1 MGTMPSQ
8 FDPPSG
14 TRDFLAAEYEKR
26 EWAFG
31 VLRQVFTSYGFEP
44 LQTPAFERIDVL
56 LGKYGDE
63 ADKLVFKILRRGE
76 HEASGEAD
84 LALRYDLTVPL
95 ARVAA
100 AYDGQLPKPYK
111 RYAMGSVWRADRP
124 GKGRFREFTQC
135 DLDTLGTTSL
145 LADAEVLCAHHDAM
159 ARLGL
164 ADFTILL
171 NSRLVLAG
179 LLEVFAVPAELGS
192 GVLTSLDKLDK
203 LAPDQVIEE
212 LTGRGMPA
220 AAASEIVLSL
230 TADDAQQ
237 RIRVALQRSEAGT
250 AGLDEVDE
258 LLALVGG
265 QVPAGR
271 IAFTPRM
278 VRGLSY
284 YTGPIWE
291 LAAADVPG
299 SIGSGGRYDHLIA
312 QLGGP
317 DVPATGTSLGVER
330 VLMMVTGDAAVR
342 GRLDVA
348 VTVLDDD
355 LGTQSFALA
364 AAARAA
370 GLRASV
376 YLGASGKLGKQLRW
390 AAEQGARWCLIYGH
404 AEREA
409 GAVTVRDMESAEQE
423 TVSADE
429 VAEYLAA
436 EAARV
441 PGGSWR

>member
-1 MGTMPSQ
+1 MPTQ

-31 VLRQVFTSYGFEP
+31 ELRSVFRSYGFEP

-84 LALRYDLTVPL
+84 LALRYDMTVPL

-100 AYDGQLPKPYK
+100 AYGSQLPMPYK
-111 RYAMGSVWRADRP
+111 RYAIGPVWRADRP
-124 GKGRFREFTQC
+124 GKGRYREFTQC
-135 DLDTLGTTSL
+135 DVDTLGSSSP

-164 ADFTILL
+164 TGFTILL
-171 NSRLVLAG
+171 NARQVLFG
-179 LLEVFAVPAELGS
+179 LLEVFGVPEELGEN
-192 GVLTSLDKLDK
+192 VLISLDKLDK
-203 LAPDQVIEE
+203 LSPAEVISE
-212 LTGRGMPA
+212 LTGRGLA
-220 AAASEIVLSL
+220 AVRGAELVGAM
-230 TADDAQQ
+230 TAPDATD
-237 RIRVALQRSEAGT
+237 RIRTALKGSDLGL
-250 AGLDEVDE
+250 AGLDHVDE
-258 LLALVGG
+258 VLNLVSG
-265 QVPAGR
+265 QIPAER

-291 LAAADVPG
+291 LAAAGVPG

-317 DVPATGTSLGVER
+317 DMPGTGASIGIER
-330 VLMMVTGDAAVR
+330 VLMLASERAEAAR
-342 GRLDVA
+342 GRIDVA
-348 VTVLDDD
+348 VPVLAHD
-355 LGTQSFALA
+355 LAAQSFRLA
-364 AAARAA
+364 GIARAA
-370 GLRASV
+370 GLRTSV
-376 YLGASGKLGKQLRW
+376 YLGSSGKLSKQLRW
-390 AAEQGARWCLIYGH
+390 ASDSGARWCLIYGSAEH
-404 AEREA
+404 AA
-409 GAVTVRDMESAEQE
+409 GAVTVRDLASAEQRQLPL
-423 TVSADE
+423 ADLPD
-429 VAEYLAA
+429 YLRNPAGT
-436 EAARV
+436 ED
-441 PGGSWR
+441 G